1 MWRDRFHKFFE
12 LAPAQRAL
20 LVRTFALV
28 GVVRTALWVAPFPL
42 VRRVTNR
49 WARLRPDA
57 SPSPSQASEQ
67 ISEQIADVTLAVS
80 RASRFVPRATCL
92 TQALATRIL
101 LARRGIASVVRYGAA
116 RGADGKFL
124 AHAWVES
131 EGRVVIGGVTS
142 PNRYAPFPAF
152 DTAAE
157 NDASRRELV
166 ASAS

>member
-1 MWRDRFHKFFE
+1 MWRDRLHKFFA
-12 LAPAQRAL
+12 LAPAERML
-20 LVRTFALV
+20 LVRTYGLV
-28 GVVRTALWVAPFPL
+28 WTVRSALWVAPFPL

-49 WARLRPDA
+49 WSRLRPRP
-57 SPSPSQASEQ
+57 SSPSQTTEQ
-67 ISEQIADVTLAVS
+67 IEAVTQAVA

-101 LARRGIASVVRYGAA
+101 LARRGMASVVRYGAA

-131 EGRVVIGGVTS
+131 AGRVVIGGVTS

-157 NDASRRELV
+157 NEASQSHLV
-166 ASAS
+166 ALES

>member
-1 MWRDRFHKFFE
+1 MWRDRLKKFFE

-28 GVVRTALWVAPFPL
+28 GIVRTALWIAPFPL

-67 ISEQIADVTLAVS
+67 LADVTQAVT

-166 ASAS
+166 ALES

>member
-1 MWRDRFHKFFE
+1 MWRDRLKKFFE
-12 LAPAQRAL
+12 LAPAHRAL

-28 GVVRTALWVAPFPL
+28 GIVRTALWVAPFPL

-67 ISEQIADVTLAVS
+67 LADVTQAVT

-157 NDASRRELV
+157 DDASPTELV
-166 ASAS
+166 ALES

>member
-1 MWRDRFHKFFE
+1 MWRDRLKKFFE

-28 GVVRTALWVAPFPL
+28 GIVRTALWVAPFPL

-49 WARLRPDA
+49 WARLGPDA
-57 SPSPSQASEQ
+57 SPSQASEQ
-67 ISEQIADVTLAVS
+67 VADVTLAVT
-80 RASRFVPRATCL
+80 RASRFIPRATCL

-157 NDASRRELV
+157 NDASQRELV

>member
-1 MWRDRFHKFFE
+1 MWRDRLKKFFE

-28 GVVRTALWVAPFPL
+28 GIVRTALWVAPFPL

-67 ISEQIADVTLAVS
+67 LADVTQAVT

-101 LARRGIASVVRYGAA
+101 LARRGIASIVRYGAA

-166 ASAS
+166 ALES

>member
-1 MWRDRFHKFFE
+1 MWRDRLKKFFE
-12 LAPAQRAL
+12 LAPAQRSL

-28 GVVRTALWVAPFPL
+28 GIVRSALWVAPFPL

-57 SPSPSQASEQ
+57 STSPSQA
-67 ISEQIADVTLAVS
+67 SEQIADVTLAVT

-116 RGADGKFL
+116 RGADGNFL

-166 ASAS
+166 ALES